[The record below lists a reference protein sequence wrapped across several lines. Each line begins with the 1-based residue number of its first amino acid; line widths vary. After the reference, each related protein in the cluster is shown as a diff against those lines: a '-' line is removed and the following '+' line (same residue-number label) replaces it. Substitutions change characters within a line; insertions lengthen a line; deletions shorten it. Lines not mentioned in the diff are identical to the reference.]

1 MMDIELLNPKFGGL
15 NFSITGN
22 MRAGIFVK
30 EILNKEILDGQT
42 KLNSSD
48 QLKTGDRIMALT
60 VCFQSIVYEDAL
72 TILSYASPYPVCFFF
87 EIYNKEKVI

>member
-1 MMDIELLNPKFGGL
+1 MVDVELLEPTFGGL

-30 EILNKEILDGQT
+30 EILDQGITDGPI

-48 QLKTGDRIMALT
+48 KLRKG
-60 VCFQSIVYEDAL
+60 F
-72 TILSYASPYPVCFFF
+72 IL
-87 EIYNKEKVI
+87 

>member
-1 MMDIELLNPKFGGL
+1 MMDIELLNPTFCGL

-30 EILNKEILDGQT
+30 EILDKETSKGQM

-48 QLKTGDRIMALT
+48 QLKTGDHL
-60 VCFQSIVYEDAL
+60 FF
-72 TILSYASPYPVCFFF
+72 ILSLSY
-87 EIYNKEKVI
+87 VIFSFNR

>member
-1 MMDIELLNPKFGGL
+1 MDIELLNPTFCGL

-30 EILNKEILDGQT
+30 EILDKKTSEGHM

-48 QLKTGDRIMALT
+48 QLRTGYYL
-60 VCFQSIVYEDAL
+60 FSSKYL
-72 TILSYASPYPVCFFF
+72 FWF
-87 EIYNKEKVI
+87 